1 MRQNNNIFLVA
12 LGSNMNLGTAQ
23 PIEIIRNAVTEL
35 IKFDI
40 NLISLSRL
48 YETPAFPEGSG
59 PNFINSAVKVEA
71 NYSPNEILQK
81 LHEIEQKFDRKRASR
96 WSARTLDLDLLA
108 FEGHVLPSRKIFQKW
123 FDLPISEQKQ
133 KIPHELVL
141 PHPRMQDRAFVLFPL
156 LDIEP
161 KWTHP
166 TLKKTVLQLYE
177 ELPNKEK
184 KNIQIVQ

>member
-1 MRQNNNIFLVA
+1 MSQNKNIFLIA
-12 LGSNMNLGTAQ
+12 LGSNMSLGKAQ
-23 PIEIIRNAVTEL
+23 PKEIIRNAITEL
-35 IKFDI
+35 IKFDM

-71 NYSPNEILQK
+71 IYSPQEILQK
-81 LHEIEQKFDRKRASR
+81 LHEIEQKFNRQRAFR
-96 WSARTLDLDLLA
+96 WSARTLDLDLLSLN
-108 FEGHVLPSRKIFQKW
+108 EKVLPNRKIFQQW
-123 FDLPISEQKQ
+123 FDLPISEQKK
-133 KIPHELVL
+133 KIPNELVL

-166 TLKKTVLQLYE
+166 VLKKTVLQLYK
-177 ELPNKEK
+177 ELPKKEK
-184 KNIQIVQ
+184 KNIQLVQ